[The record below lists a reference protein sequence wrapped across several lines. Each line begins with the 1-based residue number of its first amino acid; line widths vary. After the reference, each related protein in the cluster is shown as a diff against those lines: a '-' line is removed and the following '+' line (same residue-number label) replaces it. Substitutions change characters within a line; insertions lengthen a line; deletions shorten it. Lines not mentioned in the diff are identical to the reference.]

1 MLPDADA
8 IGFLF
13 GVRYRDEWGHRGATH
28 SLAFAAGTS
37 LAVWLAAP
45 WFGASRSRA
54 ATSALLVVASHP
66 LLDMLTTGG
75 LGCALAWP
83 FDLTRYFLPWRL
95 IPVAPIGRAFLSP
108 RGLAV
113 AAVELLLFLPFFVY
127 ALWPLRR
134 PRSDSAA

>member
-8 IGFLF
+8 IGFLL

-28 SLAFAAGTS
+28 SLAFAAATS

-45 WFGASRSRA
+45 CFGAARLRA
-54 ATSALLVVASHP
+54 AASAFLVVASHP

-75 LGCALAWP
+75 LGCAFAWP

-95 IPVAPIGRAFLSP
+95 IPVAPIGRAFFSP

-113 AAVELLLFLPFFVY
+113 ASLEMLLFLPFFVY
-127 ALWPLRR
+127 GLWPLRR
-134 PRSDSAA
+134 PRHDTGA